1 MIPAQQLQARAVGG
15 FTMMEMTMA
24 LLIMVILSGFMAFAF
39 VELSRDQSLE
49 ETAAEVEKLA
59 RQASR
64 SATVLDREFR
74 IRFEPKR
81 FYALEYAPDE
91 FGVYQETDP
100 SHTWELSQHTKLQIR
115 RWKSKVWADPSGDDW
130 VFSPS
135 GISEP
140 LSVRISDGPA
150 FVEMDFNPLTGT
162 VDERRSYIP

>member
-1 MIPAQQLQARAVGG
+1 
-15 FTMMEMTMA
+15 MMEMTMA

-39 VELSRDQSLE
+39 VELSRDQALE

-64 SATVLDREFR
+64 SATVRDREFR

-81 FYALEYAPDE
+81 FFALEFAPDE
-91 FGVYQETDP
+91 FGAYQEVDP
-100 SHTWELSQHTKLQIR
+100 SHTWEVSKHVKLQIR
-115 RWKSKVWADPSGDDW
+115 RWQSKGWSEPNGDDW

-150 FVEMDFNPLTGT
+150 FIELDFSPLTGA
-162 VDERRSYIP
+162 VEERRSMIP